1 MQRGP
6 LRRLLVILA
15 ILVATIAVSFLL
27 QLRDSLLDRLPGLPD
42 QAPTQNAEVPDFT
55 LQTLD
60 GETVSLSDY
69 RGQPVV
75 LNFWATWCGPCRE
88 EMPLLQ
94 ATYDAHRDAG
104 LVVLGVNVRENPDTV
119 RGFLDDL
126 DIDFPVVLDTDTE
139 VVNTYLVT
147 SLPVTFFIDREGRLR
162 TLVVGGMTETVLEE
176 RLTRIL

>member
-6 LRRLLVILA
+6 LRRLVVILS

-27 QLRDSLLDRLPGLPD
+27 QLRDSLLDRLPGLPE
-42 QAPTQNAEVPDFT
+42 QAPTQGAEVPDFT
-55 LQTLD
+55 LQTVD

-75 LNFWATWCGPCRE
+75 LNFWATWCAPCRE

-94 ATYDAHRDAG
+94 ETYEAYRADG
-104 LVVLGVNVRENPDTV
+104 LVVLGVNVRENPEIV
-119 RGFLDDL
+119 QGFLDDL
-126 DIDFPVVLDTDTE
+126 NLDFPVVLDTETD
-139 VVNTYLVT
+139 VVNRYLVT

-162 TLVVGGMTETVLEE
+162 TLVIGGMTETVLNA
-176 RLTRIL
+176 RLASIL